1 MYCHILHV
9 RAIPTLEST
18 DSMMKLLSADKTCK
32 NVEIQLCALCY
43 EEDDSELVGEVEWV
57 QCSNC
62 NVWMHVSYVQNT
74 LDICQIIFVTFAY
87 KCRNIP
93 YILYSKLNAY

>member
-18 DSMMKLLSADKTCK
+18 DSLMKLLSADKTCK

-74 LDICQIIFVTFAY
+74 LDMSNYICDL
-87 KCRNIP
+87 C
-93 YILYSKLNAY
+93 L

>member
-1 MYCHILHV
+1 MHYMSSNTIQPKKKRTSAKRWAKPSYDKATVC
-9 RAIPTLEST
+9 RQTLQ
-18 DSMMKLLSADKTCK
+18 
-32 NVEIQLCALCY
+32 NVEIRLCAVCY

-74 LDICQIIFVTFAY
+74 LDMSNYICDL
-87 KCRNIP
+87 C
-93 YILYSKLNAY
+93 L